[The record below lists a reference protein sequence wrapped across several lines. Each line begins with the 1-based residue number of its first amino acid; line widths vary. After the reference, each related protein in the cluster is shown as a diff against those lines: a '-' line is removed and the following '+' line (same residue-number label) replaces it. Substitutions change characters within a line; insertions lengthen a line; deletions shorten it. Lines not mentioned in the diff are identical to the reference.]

1 MSKRRAVFRNTPSIA
16 IAPPPTNSPPSWNE
30 KEGTSNEVPPPYNN
44 SQLPSVI
51 PQALPNAI
59 PSVMPEVIPQTT
71 PLDKPSESPPIL
83 TSISTSAAAMM
94 GQLAST
100 FEPSNEPHELWSF
113 SNALVFIIIIV
124 LVIWISAY
132 GMSALV
138 NIQHIKDDWANQR
151 CSPLIM
157 PFASFFGTNTKD
169 NFEFC
174 MGKIFTTHSQGYLG
188 SMSGMFSGF
197 TGLLQSIFD
206 SMSSLRNVIASLGGG
221 INVIFQEFT
230 ERISTFFFQLRTSAV
245 RIKMLMGRLYATLFS
260 VMYMG
265 MSGIT
270 GMTSF
275 TNTFLFSFLD
285 TFCFPGETEVM
296 VQENGV
302 VRRVPIKDV
311 KIGDILV
318 PGNTR
323 VTATFRFYSRG
334 QAMVKL
340 GPIVVSTNHY
350 LKHNGKLIMAGD
362 HPNAI
367 PYGPWDSD
375 EHLYCLNTTD
385 HTIPME
391 YLTFMDYDE
400 TPEGDDQ
407 TLKWIEEKINAKK
420 VPSSEHR
427 SYADAC
433 FAIDET
439 AKIRTERG
447 LIAAKDIQIGERL
460 TTGSEVVGLIRREVS
475 EVCTLSNGVRIT
487 PATLYWDETEWKR
500 LGQHQA
506 YQKCDCQMVSFVVT
520 PNSQIELE
528 NGIRV
533 RDYMEVCSPDSEQ
546 YYSALLEKK

>member
-1 MSKRRAVFRNTPSIA
+1 
-16 IAPPPTNSPPSWNE
+16 
-30 KEGTSNEVPPPYNN
+30 
-44 SQLPSVI
+44 
-51 PQALPNAI
+51 
-59 PSVMPEVIPQTT
+59 
-71 PLDKPSESPPIL
+71 
-83 TSISTSAAAMM
+83 M
-94 GQLAST
+94 GQIAST
-100 FEPSNEPHELWSF
+100 FEPSSEPHELWSF
-113 SNALVFIIIIV
+113 SNALVFLILIV
-124 LVIWISAY
+124 FIIWIVAY
-132 GMSALV
+132 GMSTLV

-157 PFASFFGTNTKD
+157 PFASFFGSNTKD

-230 ERISTFFFQLRTSAV
+230 ERISSFFFQLRTSAV

-296 VQENGV
+296 VKEKDV
-302 VRRVPIKDV
+302 VRRVPIKEV
-311 KIGDILV
+311 QIGDILV

-340 GPIVVSTNHY
+340 GPILVSTNHY

-375 EHLYCLNTTD
+375 EHLYCLNTSD

-400 TPEGDDQ
+400 TPEGDDD

-433 FAIDET
+433 FAIDDT

-447 LIAAKDIQIGERL
+447 LIAAKDVQIGDRL
-460 TTGSEVVGLIRREVS
+460 STGSEVVGLIRREVS
-475 EVCTLSNGVRIT
+475 EVCTLENGVRMT
-487 PATLYWDETEWKR
+487 PATLYWDQTEWKR
-500 LGQHQA
+500 LGQHRA
-506 YQKCDCQMVSFVVT
+506 YQKIDCQMVSFVVT

-528 NGIRV
+528 NGMRV